1 VLVPYTLLFQLEH
14 AFSSAWC
21 YQASEQTCSSNSVI
35 LTFLHFTIYFQARRV
50 PRTYATTAV
59 ANGNHGGVI
68 NTNVAIP
75 PFPGPGESPS
85 VQSSLTLANY
95 VFASRINSPFLASSL
110 RQPVYI
116 PLSSLLRS
124 KDAAHSS
131 DQVAELDPTVFAH
144 PIRRDILHLC
154 VVHHLDS
161 LRQGSANTKTRGEVR
176 GSGRKVRHQKGS
188 GMARLGDG
196 QSPMLRGGGVAFG
209 PKPRDFATKLPRKVI
224 QMGMRVALSA
234 RVKECNLRIVE
245 SLDWRGTKTKD
256 MARRLD
262 EMGWDHKTLFVTGK
276 DIIPTGLK
284 RSTENL
290 HKINAMTAQQVGV
303 YDLVKWPRVVLDIE
317 AVQWFENH
325 LSKIKGNQ
333 SLVLL

>member
-1 VLVPYTLLFQLEH
+1 M
-14 AFSSAWC
+14 FS
-21 YQASEQTCSSNSVI
+21 
-35 LTFLHFTIYFQARRV
+35 HFYVYCQARIRV
-50 PRTYATTAV
+50 PRSYATAAV
-59 ANGNHGGVI
+59 ANNNHGDVI
-68 NTNVAIP
+68 STNVAISS
-75 PFPGPGESPS
+75 FLRPGD
-85 VQSSLTLANY
+85 SSSIQCSLSLANY
-95 VFASRINSPFLASSL
+95 VFASNYFFLASFV

-176 GSGRKVRHQKGS
+176 GSGRKIRRQKGS

-224 QMGMRVALSA
+224 RMGMRVALSA

-245 SLDWRGTKTKD
+245 SLDWPGTKTKD

-290 HKINAMTAQQVGV
+290 PKTNTMTAQQVGV
-303 YDLVKWPRVVLDIE
+303 YHLVKWPRVVLDIE
-317 AVQWFENH
+317 AVQWFEH
-325 LSKIKGNQ
+325 QLSKIKRNQ
-333 SLVLL
+333 SSVLL